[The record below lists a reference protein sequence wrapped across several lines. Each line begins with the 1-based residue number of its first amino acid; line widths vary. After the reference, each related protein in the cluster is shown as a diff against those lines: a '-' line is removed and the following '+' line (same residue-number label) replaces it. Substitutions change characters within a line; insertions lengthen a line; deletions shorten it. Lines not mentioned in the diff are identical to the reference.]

1 MNKYSDEVK
10 NATSGGSRKIRGPLH
25 GITVLDLSWH
35 LAGPFCTLTL
45 ADMGARVIKVEAPNA
60 HGGYDPSG
68 FARHRFGDE
77 DAHYMALNRNKQSI
91 VLDLKS
97 KEGRAAFESLVAKA
111 DVVFNNFRAGV
122 MRRLQLDYE
131 SLRKINPSIICASL
145 SAFGQDGPYESR
157 PGVDLVIQA
166 LSGCMSMTGEIGRG
180 PVRAG
185 IPLGDLGGGMWAAIS
200 IISAVRARERGLS
213 EGMDLDVSLLDGLV
227 SMLPYMA
234 AYHFLDGYIPG
245 PQGSGGHAPTYRA
258 FKCADGRYV
267 VIAVSDQKYWERL
280 SKAIND
286 AQIMDSRFATPQ
298 SRQAHRQALESILEE
313 VFLRFTSDEWCNRLT
328 NADVAHSRVNR
339 LDEALSDPQVMH
351 RGMIIPIRHRS
362 GTIHRFVA
370 TPTRF
375 PEFDMEHT
383 PAPLIGGDTDAVLR
397 EFGLSP
403 EAIKVILKQKEVN
416 HAKQ

>member
-1 MNKYSDEVK
+1 
-10 NATSGGSRKIRGPLH
+10 
-25 GITVLDLSWH
+25 
-35 LAGPFCTLTL
+35 
-45 ADMGARVIKVEAPNA
+45 
-60 HGGYDPSG
+60 
-68 FARHRFGDE
+68 
-77 DAHYMALNRNKQSI
+77 
-91 VLDLKS
+91 
-97 KEGRAAFESLVAKA
+97 
-111 DVVFNNFRAGV
+111 
-122 MRRLQLDYE
+122 
-131 SLRKINPSIICASL
+131 
-145 SAFGQDGPYESR
+145 
-157 PGVDLVIQA
+157 
-166 LSGCMSMTGEIGRG
+166 
-180 PVRAG
+180 
-185 IPLGDLGGGMWAAIS
+185 MWAAIS

-403 EAIKVILKQKEVN
+403 EAIKMILKQKEVN